1 MTLANPRGLSRNRQG
16 SSQIWGSNLDIT
28 TGIPGD
34 PPGDLIPFA
43 LPSRTS
49 TIQVMKFHT
58 IFFDLDSTLYP
69 ESNGMWGKI
78 RQRID
83 LYMHERLGLSDEE
96 IPALRHGYF
105 VNYGTTLRGLQVNFG
120 IDQQDYL
127 DFVHD
132 LPLDDYLKPEP
143 ELRQM
148 LLSIPY
154 RRWIF
159 TNSDIDHA
167 ERVLNKMEIQDC
179 FDGIV
184 DVWALDP
191 YCKPLPE
198 AYQRALDLARA
209 PDPQRCAFLDDSIR
223 NLTPAHEAGFFTILL
238 GENGYHPKV
247 DRAIED
253 IQALREGV
261 PELWI

>member
-1 MTLANPRGLSRNRQG
+1 MN
-16 SSQIWGSNLDIT
+16 I
-28 TGIPGD
+28 
-34 PPGDLIPFA
+34 
-43 LPSRTS
+43 
-49 TIQVMKFHT
+49 HT

-78 RQRID
+78 RERID
-83 LYMHERLGLSDEE
+83 LYMHERMGLSYDE
-96 IPALRHGYF
+96 IPKLRHGYF
-105 VNYGTTLRGLQVNFG
+105 VNYGTTLRGLQAHYG

-132 LPLDDYLKPEP
+132 LPLDEYLQPEP
-143 ELRQM
+143 DLRQM
-148 LLSIPY
+148 LLSIPH

-184 DVWALDP
+184 DVWSLDP
-191 YCKPLPE
+191 YCKPYQE
-198 AYQRALDLARA
+198 AYQRALELAGA
-209 PDPQRCAFLDDSIR
+209 PAPQGSVFLDDSIR
-223 NLTPAHEAGFFTILL
+223 NLTPAHEAGFFTILV
-238 GENGYHPKV
+238 GGNGSHPNV

-253 IQALREGV
+253 IHALREGV
-261 PELWI
+261 PELWD

>member
-1 MTLANPRGLSRNRQG
+1 
-16 SSQIWGSNLDIT
+16 
-28 TGIPGD
+28 
-34 PPGDLIPFA
+34 
-43 LPSRTS
+43 
-49 TIQVMKFHT
+49 
-58 IFFDLDSTLYP
+58 
-69 ESNGMWGKI
+69 MWGKI

-223 NLTPAHEAGFFTILL
+223 NLTPAHEAGFFTILV

-253 IQALREGV
+253 IHALREGV

>member
-1 MTLANPRGLSRNRQG
+1 
-16 SSQIWGSNLDIT
+16 
-28 TGIPGD
+28 
-34 PPGDLIPFA
+34 
-43 LPSRTS
+43 
-49 TIQVMKFHT
+49 MKFHT

-83 LYMHERLGLSDEE
+83 LFMHERLGLSHEE
-96 IPALRHGYF
+96 IPDLRHDYF
-105 VNYGTTLRGLQVNFG
+105 INYGTTLRGIQANFK

-143 ELRQM
+143 QLRQL
-148 LLSIPY
+148 LLSIPH

-159 TNSDIDHA
+159 TNSDHA
-167 ERVLNKMEIQDC
+167 HTIRVIEKMEIHDC

-184 DVWALDP
+184 DVWALEP
-191 YCKPLPE
+191 YCKPQQE
-198 AYQRALDLARA
+198 AYQRALELARA
-209 PDPQRCAFLDDSIR
+209 PDPQGCAFLDDSIR
-223 NLTPAHEAGFFTILL
+223 NLTPAHEAGFFTILV
-238 GENGYHPKV
+238 GKNGSHPVV

-253 IQALREGV
+253 IHELRIAV
-261 PELWI
+261 PEFWE

>member
-1 MTLANPRGLSRNRQG
+1 
-16 SSQIWGSNLDIT
+16 
-28 TGIPGD
+28 
-34 PPGDLIPFA
+34 
-43 LPSRTS
+43 
-49 TIQVMKFHT
+49 MKFHT

-223 NLTPAHEAGFFTILL
+223 NLTPAHEAGFFTILV

-253 IQALREGV
+253 IHALREGV